1 MFQFYFSTWKFDM
14 SRNTRM
20 SSPPSG
26 PAFTHDVHGI
36 IRGSNSH
43 LWENLFRAKEKHWKC
58 VTCPL
63 NRLHH
68 RFNLTLVCNIC
79 EVVPRALVCAP
90 YGLDKL
96 PEVCFEFPFNMIG
109 KSTMAFLTGQSWC
122 KLKSWYTGGDPEQ
135 GFWHYFAD
143 RLNQSVVLFLVQA
156 TPWIIANG
164 IVQ

>member
-20 SSPPSG
+20 SSPPSW
-26 PAFTHDVHGI
+26 PPFTHDVHGI

-43 LWENLFRAKEKHWKC
+43 LWENLHRAKGKHCKC
-58 VTCPL
+58 VSCPL

-68 RFNLTLVCNIC
+68 RFNLTLVRNVC
-79 EVVPRALVCAP
+79 ESVPRSLVWAP
-90 YGLDKL
+90 YGLSKL
-96 PEVCFEFPFNMIG
+96 PEVCFKFLFNMIG
-109 KSTMAFLTGQSWC
+109 KSVMAFFNGPIMVRTQILVHRWGPRTR
-122 KLKSWYTGGDPEQ
+122 
-135 GFWHYFAD
+135 FWHCFAD
-143 RLNQSVVLFLVQA
+143 GLNQSLVSFLVHA

>member
-20 SSPPSG
+20 SSPPSW
-26 PAFTHDVHGI
+26 PRFTLDVHGI

-43 LWENLFRAKEKHWKC
+43 LWENLHRAKGKRCKC
-58 VTCPL
+58 VSCPL

-68 RFNLTLVCNIC
+68 RFNLTLVRNVC
-79 EVVPRALVCAP
+79 ETVPRSLVWAP
-90 YGLDKL
+90 YGLSKL
-96 PEVCFEFPFNMIG
+96 LEVCFKFLFNMIG
-109 KSTMAFLTGQSWC
+109 KSAMAFFNRPIMARTQILVHRWGPRTR
-122 KLKSWYTGGDPEQ
+122 
-135 GFWHYFAD
+135 FWHCFAD
-143 RLNQSVVLFLVQA
+143 GLNQSIVSFLVQA